1 VFPEKYEL
9 NGSSVAIPIC
19 WLAPRSNN
27 PMKGSPAISSENLV
41 QRAHSTQRSL
51 SSKISVLNSIG
62 LGKVLFSI
70 SNLDSA
76 RPAVIA

>member
-1 VFPEKYEL
+1 MFPEKYEL
-9 NGSSVAIPIC
+9 NGSSVAIPTC
-19 WLAPRSNN
+19 CLAPRSNN